1 MVQYPGRYAASSAT
15 PSPSRHE
22 AAGWPYDLAPI
33 FPMNLVEQE
42 MITERWIDIPEGVL
56 EKFLLWRPSPVHRAS
71 AFEKALDTPCEDLL

>member
-1 MVQYPGRYAASSAT
+1 
-15 PSPSRHE
+15 
-22 AAGWPYDLAPI
+22 
-33 FPMNLVEQE
+33 MNLVEQE